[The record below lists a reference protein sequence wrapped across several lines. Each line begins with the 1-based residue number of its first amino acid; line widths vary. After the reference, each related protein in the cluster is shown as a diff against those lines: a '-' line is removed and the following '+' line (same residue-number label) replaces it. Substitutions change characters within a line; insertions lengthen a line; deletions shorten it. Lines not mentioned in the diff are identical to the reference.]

1 MQQSI
6 GRHAE
11 PTTEVGGPDAR
22 EPDAEVHA
30 LVRDVLPPVSY
41 EDTAFSDPDAVKRPD
56 DPLDPHQPSR
66 ETGDPLD
73 PDGHVI

>member
-22 EPDAEVHA
+22 EPDVDVRAR
-30 LVRDVLPPVSY
+30 VRDVPPPVDY
-41 EDTAFSDPDAVKRPD
+41 EDTAFTDPDAATRPD
-56 DPLDPHQPSR
+56 DPLDPHHPSG